1 MNSILN
7 KLKKCNS
14 IEMLYRIGSLEDITD
29 VVNKEIFPLSV
40 NVVTYEDLYQVINKL
55 NNHWDTFQD
64 DDYFKSERLRYIFA
78 LTHMEGE
85 ERNRIINL
93 TDSLYE
99 NKDEAKK
106 WYHRIAKKIHPDSNR
121 DYQKHAEEAMKELQI
136 IYNRILKCFE
146 KEGE

>member
-14 IEMLYRIGSLEDITD
+14 IEMLYRIGSLEDIEY
-29 VVNKEIFPLSV
+29 VVNKEIFPLSI
-40 NVVTYEDLYQVINKL
+40 NVETYEDLYQIINKL
-55 NNHWDTFQD
+55 NKHWDTFQD
-64 DDYFKSERLRYIFA
+64 EDYFKSERLRYIFA

-93 TDSLYE
+93 TYSLYE

-121 DYQKHAEEAMKELQI
+121 DYQKQAEEAMKELQI

-146 KEGE
+146 K